1 MSTPGPRSGAGGRPA
16 TPCPLSGT
24 MALLAGAWT
33 PFIIWYLRDRPRRFG
48 DLKRDIG
55 AISAKVLAGRLK
67 ELERLKVIS
76 RSVKPTSPPSVEYAL
91 TPLGKR
97 LKPIVIAMASV
108 GSELPRPRAGSRSL
122 AARRNPAAD

>member
-1 MSTPGPRSGAGGRPA
+1 
-16 TPCPLSGT
+16 

-33 PFIIWYLRDRPRRFG
+33 PYIIWYLREHPRRFG

-55 AISAKVLAGRLK
+55 AISAKVLAVRLK
-67 ELERLKVIS
+67 ELERLKVLS

-97 LKPIVIAMASV
+97 LKPIVTAMASV
-108 GSELPRPRAGSRSL
+108 GSELPRTNTGSHSP
-122 AARRNPAAD
+122 AARRHPAAD